1 MQCIE
6 LMPLLMIEQDG
17 YTCVREIGIKL
28 HFCWKV
34 VGPSVNEKIGG
45 VSLKGSNMSKSSMT
59 EPMCGISVRGASLV
73 IKNLDWGGKF
83 VRDGGWETRVA
94 ELSL

>member
-6 LMPLLMIEQDG
+6 LMPLLMIEWDG
-17 YTCVREIGIKL
+17 YTRVREIGIKL
-28 HFCWKV
+28 HFFWKV

-45 VSLKGSNMSKSSMT
+45 LSMKGSNMRKSSMT
-59 EPMCGISVRGASLV
+59 KPMCGISVRGASLV
-73 IKNLDWGGKF
+73 IEILDWGGTI

-94 ELSL
+94 EL